1 METYLGEPLF
11 PRCYGIPAA
20 HHCGP
25 GLVEY
30 DRLLISKDCLQALSQ
45 RAQLG
50 IATGRTR
57 CEARIGLDMMDLSD
71 YFGAVTTMTHALEKQ
86 AASGSQLSLLKPHPY
101 LLHLAADALDSSQ
114 SSRRSVAAYV
124 GDTPDDILA
133 ARRADGARRWL
144 AIGLTPSS
152 ADPAIRQYY
161 LDLGADLV
169 LSHPDELTDAL
180 F

>member
-1 METYLGEPLF
+1 
-11 PRCYGIPAA
+11 
-20 HHCGP
+20 
-25 GLVEY
+25 
-30 DRLLISKDCLQALSQ
+30 
-45 RAQLG
+45 
-50 IATGRTR
+50 
-57 CEARIGLDMMDLSD
+57 
-71 YFGAVTTMTHALEKQ
+71 
-86 AASGSQLSLLKPHPY
+86 
-101 LLHLAADALDSSQ
+101 
-114 SSRRSVAAYV
+114 VAAYV